1 MALLQR
7 STSHC
12 VTLSKWYLDIL
23 YKIIKKIF
31 YISGTQPIW
40 GKIKILLFCKFEI
53 VSLPIV
59 MGTIVENDKKRR
71 LRNLKN
77 LLKGLQQF
85 FVIPYRSRL
94 SRSPKTTILI
104 SSDRKKSSMNSQ
116 NKVYLHVIGMRN
128 N

>member
-1 MALLQR
+1 VKQGTYILFSILLWR
-7 STSHC
+7 PK
-12 VTLSKWYLDIL
+12 VNNAIE
-23 YKIIKKIF
+23 IITGFFF
-31 YISGTQPIW
+31 YICINSNKLVISPLN
-40 GKIKILLFCKFEI
+40 IKYEVFITRH
-53 VSLPIV
+53 S
-59 MGTIVENDKKRR
+59 IVENDKKRR

-77 LLKGLQQF
+77 LLKGLQQI

-94 SRSPKTTILI
+94 SRSPKNTILI